1 MSKTILLDR
10 DGVLNRDLPGSV
22 CRAEQLEILP
32 RSLTA
37 LKLLAESGYRILV
50 LTNQACVGRGEL
62 SRQELE
68 NIHRKLSRHVAAAG
82 GRIDDFFVCPHLSTE
97 QCSCRKPAPG
107 LISQAQQK
115 WGFDP
120 SATCLVGDDR
130 RDILAALTAGCIP
143 ILVLTGKGLQAREA
157 FPGVPVYAD
166 LLLFVKSI
174 ISGNSSTS

>member
-37 LKLLAESGYRILV
+37 LRLLTESGYRILV

-62 SRQELE
+62 SWRELE
-68 NIHRKLSRHVAAAG
+68 NIHRKLAQHVAAAG

-107 LISQAQQK
+107 LISQARQK

-120 SATCLVGDDR
+120 TATCLVGDDS
-130 RDILAALTAGCIP
+130 RDIHAALTAGCIP
-143 ILVLTGKGLQAREA
+143 VLVLTGKGQLTRRA
-157 FPGVPVYAD
+157 FPDVAVFAD
-166 LLLFVKSI
+166 LLFFVKSI
-174 ISGNSSTS
+174 TSGNSSTS